1 MGEVSKAVGQWI
13 VANVG
18 WSIIIFLFLLS
29 ALFKITKREID
40 PLGWVIGWIGKA
52 LTKDVRN
59 DISEFKKATDIKFD
73 NIQKDRVSKI
83 TELRND
89 YEQKIA
95 DLRTDL
101 DDFESI
107 AKEKMIE
114 LRQES
119 SLNCSSVTSRLDQM
133 QKSNDMQT
141 VRQIKAHVLEFAN
154 SCLNKV
160 KHTKKDFDNI
170 IVENQEYESLV
181 EKYGLINDVYTE
193 DFHYIM
199 KVYHKCQED
208 NSFLKE
214 SDVE

>member
-1 MGEVSKAVGQWI
+1 MSEVSKAVGQWI

-18 WSIIIFLFLLS
+18 WSIIILLFLLS
-29 ALFKITKREID
+29 AIFKITKREID
-40 PLGWVIGWIGKA
+40 PLGWVVGWIGKA

-59 DISEFKKATDIKFD
+59 DISELKKSTDLKFQD
-73 NIQKDRVSKI
+73 IQKDRTIKI
-83 TELRND
+83 KELQTD

-101 DDFESI
+101 DDFEST
-107 AKEKMIE
+107 AKEKMIQ
-114 LRQES
+114 LREES
-119 SLNCSSVTSRLDQM
+119 SLNCENVTTRLDQM

-170 IVENQEYESLV
+170 ISENQEYESLV
-181 EKYGLINDVYTE
+181 EKYGLVNDVYTE
-193 DFHYIM
+193 DLHYIM